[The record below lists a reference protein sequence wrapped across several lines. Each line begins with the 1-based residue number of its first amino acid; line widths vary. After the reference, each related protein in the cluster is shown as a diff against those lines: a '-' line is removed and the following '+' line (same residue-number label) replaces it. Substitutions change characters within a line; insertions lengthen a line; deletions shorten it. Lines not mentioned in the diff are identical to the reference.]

1 MKNFFYSQFV
11 ENKRNLQFFKNFSKN
26 FFRKSFVVQK
36 LAVPLHSLS
45 TSNAHYGKRD
55 ESETILENIPYRH
68 SSTAVFFLLSARQ
81 EDCSNKKVYRNKK
94 YEPSKIVFANLYI
107 RLNPVSIK
115 QTIRFLN
122 EATKIKFYNEE
133 FDPGSG

>member
-81 EDCSNKKVYRNKK
+81 EDCSNKKY
-94 YEPSKIVFANLYI
+94 
-107 RLNPVSIK
+107 
-115 QTIRFLN
+115 TG
-122 EATKIKFYNEE
+122 TKIRTVKNSICQPLYTIE
-133 FDPGSG
+133 SGQHQTDNTLLK